1 VSLEARRG
9 NLPRTATTL
18 VGRAEVLPELAAL
31 VRSRQLV
38 TLSGVGG
45 VGKTRL
51 ALAVGAELADE
62 FPDGTWLV
70 ELAPVGDPDAVPD
83 AIATALGI
91 TPQGDARVIDTVAE
105 AVAGRRLLILVDN
118 CEHVLT
124 AAAGAIGELL
134 ARSDVPRILAT
145 SREQLPVPGGALLS
159 VSPLTVEGGVT
170 SDAVTLFVE
179 RARAVR
185 QGFGIFDEQTAAAV
199 IQICETLDGLPLGIE
214 LAAARMAA
222 MSAVEVRDRL
232 GDRFRLLTG
241 PELGPGRQ
249 ATLRHAVAWSYDLL
263 NDDERE
269 ALRTASVFAGGF
281 DLPALCAVAETSDEI
296 QVLRLLDS
304 LVRTSWV
311 SAHHSSARTR
321 YSLYETIRA
330 FADEGLAEA
339 TERDAARD
347 RHARYFA
354 GEAVRRWEQWNSPA
368 WRTQVDWV
376 QTELGNL
383 RLALRW
389 SVDRGHTEVATDIA
403 AHAALMGFSVEL
415 FETIGWAESLLEAA
429 ARADVRRLPRL
440 YAAAGYACF
449 VGRAAAATENARQAT
464 VLERRPGYESCEPGY
479 ATFIE
484 ALGQV
489 YCGHLDRYIELTRD
503 VAALSGVG
511 RAYGVAAYVD
521 GLQSAGR
528 IEEALELTGSAV
540 AAARQV
546 GNPFWL
552 VYTLWIVGLAY
563 SKADPQR
570 ALETWD
576 EGVAQLGE
584 HDIRFFEG
592 FLARD
597 AALLHTSDGQLEAA
611 LSLFGTS
618 VGAFLRSGA
627 VAQLVITLA
636 SLPALFERLD
646 RPAIART
653 LLGAMANEPASLNH
667 VPTLAELGER
677 LDAQLGDEASA
688 RFGAVGG
695 AMDLHDAAAY
705 AVHQIDLARHALTA
719 TGRHGGGVAR
729 LTARE
734 TQVLRL
740 IADGATTREISEQLF
755 ISAKTADNHIQHIY
769 TKLGVTNRAAATRWA
784 LDREVVVRATETGTG
799 WDGPSRFEAKG
810 SRQDGDPK

>member
-1 VSLEARRG
+1 MSLEARRG
-9 NLPRTATTL
+9 NLPRTTTTL
-18 VGRAEVLPELAAL
+18 VGRAGALPELAAL

-70 ELAPVGDPDAVPD
+70 ELAPVGNADAVPD

-124 AAAGAIGELL
+124 AAAEAIGAIL
-134 ARSDVPRILAT
+134 ARSEVPRILAT
-145 SREQLPVPGGALLS
+145 SRERLPAPGETLVS
-159 VSPLTVEGGVT
+159 VSPLTVDGGVT
-170 SDAVTLFVE
+170 SEAVTLFVE
-179 RARAVR
+179 RAGAVR
-185 QGFGIFDEQTAAAV
+185 PGFGIFDEQTADAV
-199 IQICETLDGLPLGIE
+199 VEICETLDGLPLGIE

-241 PELGPGRQ
+241 PELAPDRQ
-249 ATLRHAVAWSYDLL
+249 TTLRHAMAWSYDLL
-263 NDDERE
+263 NDDERA
-269 ALRTASVFAGGF
+269 ALRAASVFAGGF
-281 DLPALCAVAETSDEI
+281 DLPALCAVAGTSDDIE
-296 QVLRLLDS
+296 VLRLLDS
-304 LVRTSWV
+304 LVRKSLV
-311 SAHHSSARTR
+311 SAHHGSARTR

-330 FADEGLAEA
+330 FADERLVEA
-339 TERDAARD
+339 AQRDVVRD
-347 RHARYFA
+347 RHAAHFA
-354 GEAVRRWEQWNSPA
+354 GEAARRWEQWNGPA

-376 QTELGNL
+376 QTELANL
-383 RLALRW
+383 RSGFRW
-389 SVDRGHTEVATDIA
+389 SVDRGHTAVATDIA

-415 FETIGWAESLLEAA
+415 FETIAWAESLLEAA

-449 VGRAAAATENARQAT
+449 VGRAAVANENAHRATE
-464 VLERRPGYESCEPGY
+464 LEGQGGYESCEPGY

-489 YCGHLDRYIELTRD
+489 YCGNLDRYIELTRD
-503 VAALSGVG
+503 VAALSGAG
-511 RAYGVAAYVD
+511 RAYGIAAYVD

-528 IEEALELTGSAV
+528 IKEALELTGPAV
-540 AAARQV
+540 AEARRL

-611 LSLFGTS
+611 LTLFGTS
-618 VGAFLRSGA
+618 IEAFLRSGA

-646 RPAIART
+646 RPATART
-653 LLGAMANEPASLNH
+653 LVGAMANEPASLHH
-667 VPTLAELGER
+667 VPTLADLGER
-677 LDAQLGDEASA
+677 LDAQLGEEASA
-688 RFGAVGG
+688 RFASVGG
-695 AMDLHDAAAY
+695 AMDLHEAAAY
-705 AVHQIDLARHALTA
+705 AVHQIDLAQRALTA
-719 TGRHGGGVAR
+719 ASQHRGAIAR

-784 LDREVVVRATETGTG
+784 FDREVVVRATETEPG
-799 WDGPSRFEAKG
+799 
-810 SRQDGDPK
+810 

>member
-1 VSLEARRG
+1 MSLEARHG
-9 NLPRTATTL
+9 NLPRTTTAL
-18 VGRAEVLPELAAL
+18 VGRTGTLRELAAL

-38 TLSGVGG
+38 TLTGVGG
-45 VGKTRL
+45 AGKTRL

-62 FPDGTWLV
+62 FPDGIWLV
-70 ELAPVGDPDAVPD
+70 ELAPVGNADAVPD

-118 CEHVLT
+118 CEHVL
-124 AAAGAIGELL
+124 AAAAEAIGVIL
-134 ARSDVPRILAT
+134 ARSEVPRILAT
-145 SREQLPVPGGALLS
+145 SREHLRAPGEALVP
-159 VSPLTVEGGVT
+159 VSPLAVAGGMT
-170 SDAVTLFVE
+170 SEAVALFLE

-185 QGFGIFDEQTAAAV
+185 PEFGIFDAQTADAV
-199 IQICETLDGLPLGIE
+199 VEICQTLDGLPLGIE

-241 PELGPGRQ
+241 PELAPDRQ
-249 ATLRHAVAWSYDLL
+249 ATLRHAMAWSYDLL
-263 NDDERE
+263 NHEERA
-269 ALRTASVFAGGF
+269 ALRQASVFAGGF
-281 DLPALCAVAETSDEI
+281 DLSALCAVAVSGDDIE
-296 QVLRLLDS
+296 VLRLLDS
-304 LVRTSWV
+304 LVRKSLV
-311 SAHHSSARTR
+311 RAHHGSARTR
-321 YSLYETIRA
+321 YSLFETIRA
-330 FADEGLAEA
+330 FADERLVVAG
-339 TERDAARD
+339 EREAARD
-347 RHARYFA
+347 RHAAHFA
-354 GEAVRRWEQWNSPA
+354 GEAARRWEEWNSPA

-376 QTELGNL
+376 TTELANL
-383 RLALRW
+383 RSGLRW
-389 SVDRGHTEVATDIA
+389 SVGRGHAQVATDIA

-415 FETIGWAESLLEAA
+415 FETLGWAESLLEAA
-429 ARADVRRLPRL
+429 ARADVPRLPRL

-449 VGRAAAATENARQAT
+449 VGRAAVATGNAHRATE
-464 VLERRPGYESCEPGY
+464 LEGRPGYESCDPGY

-489 YCGHLDRYIELTRD
+489 YSGNLDRYIELTRD
-503 VAALSGVG
+503 VAALPGAG
-511 RAYGVAAYVD
+511 RAYGIAAYID

-528 IEEALELTGSAV
+528 VEEALELTGSAV
-540 AAARQV
+540 AAARQL
-546 GNPFWL
+546 GNPFWM
-552 VYTLWIVGLAY
+552 VYTLWIVGLAW

-584 HDIRFFEG
+584 HDVRFFEG

-597 AALLHTSDGQLEAA
+597 AALLHTSDGQLETA
-611 LSLFGTS
+611 LTLFGTS
-618 VGAFLRSGA
+618 IGAFLRSGA

-646 RPAIART
+646 RPGIART
-653 LLGAMANEPASLNH
+653 LLGAMANEPASVHH
-667 VPTLAELGER
+667 VPTLADLGER

-688 RFGAVGG
+688 RFAAVGG
-695 AMDLHDAAAY
+695 AMDLHEAAAY
-705 AVHQIDLARHALTA
+705 ALHQIGLAQRALTA
-719 TGRHGGGVAR
+719 TSQHGSGVDR

-784 LDREVVVRATETGTG
+784 LDREVVVRATETDAG
-799 WDGPSRFEAKG
+799 
-810 SRQDGDPK
+810 

>member
-1 VSLEARRG
+1 VSPEARPG
-9 NLPRTATTL
+9 NLPRSTTTL
-18 VGRAEVLPELAAL
+18 VGRGGILPELGAL
-31 VRSRQLV
+31 VRTRQLV
-38 TLSGVGG
+38 TLCGVGG

-51 ALAVGAELADE
+51 ALAVAADLADE

-70 ELAPVGDPDAVPD
+70 ELAPVSNPDAVPD

-91 TPQGDARVIDTVAE
+91 PPQGRARIIDTVAE
-105 AVAGRRLLILVDN
+105 ALAGRRLLVLVDN
-118 CEHVLT
+118 CEHVRT
-124 AAAGAIGELL
+124 AAATAIREIL

-145 SREQLPVPGGALLS
+145 SREQLSLPSETLRPVP
-159 VSPLTVEGGVT
+159 PLTVDGGVT
-170 SDAVTLFVE
+170 SDAVTLFAE

-185 QGFGIFDEQTAAAV
+185 HEFGIFDKQAADAV
-199 IQICETLDGLPLGIE
+199 IEICETLDGLPLGIE

-241 PELGPGRQ
+241 PELGPDRQ
-249 ATLRHAVAWSYDLL
+249 ATLRHAMAWSYDLL
-263 NDDERE
+263 DDSERTVLQ
-269 ALRTASVFAGGF
+269 AASVFAGGF
-281 DLPALCAVAETSDEI
+281 DLPALCAVAEVRDDVE
-296 QVLRLLDS
+296 VLRLLDA
-304 LVRTSWV
+304 LVRKSV
-311 SAHHSSARTR
+311 VRAHHGAAQTR
-321 YSLYETIRA
+321 YSLFETIRA
-330 FADEGLAEA
+330 FADERLAETTA
-339 TERDAARD
+339 RDAARD
-347 RHARYFA
+347 RHATHFA
-354 GEAVRRWEQWNSPA
+354 GEAVRRWEEWNGPA

-376 QTELGNL
+376 QAELANL
-383 RLALRW
+383 RTAFEW
-389 SVDRGHTEVATDIA
+389 SVGRGHVEVATDIV

-415 FETIGWAESLLEAA
+415 FETVGWAESLLEAA
-429 ARADVRRLPRL
+429 SRADVRRLPRL

-449 VGRAAAATENARQAT
+449 VGRAGSATENAHRAT
-464 VLERRPGYESCEPGY
+464 VLERRTGYDSLEPGY

-489 YCGHLDRYIELTRD
+489 YSGNLDRYVELTRG
-503 VAALSGVG
+503 VAALDGPG
-511 RAYGVAAYVD
+511 RAYGIAAYVD

-528 IEEALELTGSAV
+528 VEEALQLTVPALE
-540 AAARQV
+540 AAREV

-552 VYTLWIVGLAY
+552 AYTLWIVGLAH
-563 SKADPQR
+563 STADPQR

-576 EGVAQLGE
+576 DGVTLLGE

-597 AALLHTSDGQLEAA
+597 AALLHTSDGQLETA
-611 LSLFGTS
+611 LTLFGRS
-618 VGAFLRSGA
+618 IEAFRRSGA

-646 RPAIART
+646 RPGVART
-653 LLGAMANEPASLNH
+653 LLGAMANQPASLHH
-667 VPTLAELGER
+667 VPSLAELGPR
-677 LDAQLGDEASA
+677 LDARLGPEAAA
-688 RFGAVGG
+688 RFAAVGG
-695 AMDLHDAAAY
+695 AMDLPEAAAY
-705 AVHQIDLARHALTA
+705 ATHQIELARHSVTA
-719 TGRHGGGVAR
+719 STAHGGGTSR

-784 LDREVVVRATETGTG
+784 LDSGVVVRATETGAG
-799 WDGPSRFEAKG
+799 
-810 SRQDGDPK
+810 

>member
-1 VSLEARRG
+1 MSLEARHG
-9 NLPRTATTL
+9 NLPRTTTAL
-18 VGRAEVLPELAAL
+18 VGRTGTLRELAAL

-38 TLSGVGG
+38 TLTGVGG

-62 FPDGTWLV
+62 FPDGIWLV
-70 ELAPVGDPDAVPD
+70 ELAPVGNADAVPD

-118 CEHVLT
+118 CEHVL
-124 AAAGAIGELL
+124 AAAAEAIGVIL
-134 ARSDVPRILAT
+134 ARSEVPRILAT
-145 SREQLPVPGGALLS
+145 SREHLRAPGEALVP
-159 VSPLTVEGGVT
+159 VSPLAVAGGMT
-170 SDAVTLFVE
+170 SEAVALFLE

-185 QGFGIFDEQTAAAV
+185 PEFGIFDAQTADAV
-199 IQICETLDGLPLGIE
+199 VEICQTLDGLPLGIE

-241 PELGPGRQ
+241 PELAPDRQ
-249 ATLRHAVAWSYDLL
+249 ATLRHAMAWSYDLL
-263 NDDERE
+263 NHEERA
-269 ALRTASVFAGGF
+269 ALRQASVFAGGF
-281 DLPALCAVAETSDEI
+281 DLSALCAVAVSGDDIE
-296 QVLRLLDS
+296 VLRLLDS
-304 LVRTSWV
+304 LVRKSLV
-311 SAHHSSARTR
+311 RAHHGSARTR
-321 YSLYETIRA
+321 YSLFETIRA
-330 FADEGLAEA
+330 FADERLVVAG
-339 TERDAARD
+339 EREAARD
-347 RHARYFA
+347 RHAAHFA
-354 GEAVRRWEQWNSPA
+354 GEAARRWEEWNSPA

-376 QTELGNL
+376 TTELANL
-383 RLALRW
+383 RSGLRW
-389 SVDRGHTEVATDIA
+389 SVGRGHAQVATDIA

-415 FETIGWAESLLEAA
+415 FETLGWAESLLEAA
-429 ARADVRRLPRL
+429 ARADVPRLPRL

-449 VGRAAAATENARQAT
+449 VGRAAVATGNAHRATE
-464 VLERRPGYESCEPGY
+464 LEGRPGYESCDPGY

-489 YCGHLDRYIELTRD
+489 YSGNLDRYIELTRD
-503 VAALSGVG
+503 VAALPGAG
-511 RAYGVAAYVD
+511 RAYGIAAYID

-528 IEEALELTGSAV
+528 VEEALELTGSAV
-540 AAARQV
+540 AAARQL
-546 GNPFWL
+546 GNPFWM
-552 VYTLWIVGLAY
+552 VYTLWIVGLAW

-584 HDIRFFEG
+584 HDVRFFEG

-597 AALLHTSDGQLEAA
+597 AALLHTSDGQLETA
-611 LSLFGTS
+611 LTLFGTS
-618 VGAFLRSGA
+618 IGAFLRSGA
-627 VAQLVITLA
+627 VAPLVITLA
-636 SLPALFERLD
+636 SLPAPFERLD
-646 RPAIART
+646 RPGIART
-653 LLGAMANEPASLNH
+653 LLGAMANEPASVHH
-667 VPTLAELGER
+667 VPTLADLGER

-688 RFGAVGG
+688 RFAAVGG
-695 AMDLHDAAAY
+695 AMDLHEAAAY
-705 AVHQIDLARHALTA
+705 ALHQIGLAQRALTA
-719 TGRHGGGVAR
+719 TSQHGSGVDR

-784 LDREVVVRATETGTG
+784 LDREVVVRATETDAG
-799 WDGPSRFEAKG
+799 
-810 SRQDGDPK
+810 

>member
-1 VSLEARRG
+1 MSLEARHG
-9 NLPRTATTL
+9 NLPRTTTAL
-18 VGRAEVLPELAAL
+18 VGRTGTLRELAAL

-38 TLSGVGG
+38 TLTGVGG

-62 FPDGTWLV
+62 FPDGIWLV
-70 ELAPVGDPDAVPD
+70 ELAPVGNADAVPD

-118 CEHVLT
+118 CEHVL
-124 AAAGAIGELL
+124 AAAAEAIGVIL
-134 ARSDVPRILAT
+134 ARSEVPRILAT
-145 SREQLPVPGGALLS
+145 SREHLRAPGEALVP
-159 VSPLTVEGGVT
+159 VSPLAVAGGMT
-170 SDAVTLFVE
+170 SEAVALFLE

-185 QGFGIFDEQTAAAV
+185 PEFGIFDAQTADAV
-199 IQICETLDGLPLGIE
+199 VEICQTLDGLPLGIE

-241 PELGPGRQ
+241 PELAPDRQ
-249 ATLRHAVAWSYDLL
+249 ATLRHAMAWSYDLL
-263 NDDERE
+263 NHEERA
-269 ALRTASVFAGGF
+269 ALRQASVFAGGF
-281 DLPALCAVAETSDEI
+281 DLSALCAVAVSGDDIE
-296 QVLRLLDS
+296 VLRLLDS
-304 LVRTSWV
+304 LVRKSLV
-311 SAHHSSARTR
+311 RAHHGSARTR
-321 YSLYETIRA
+321 YSLFETIRA
-330 FADEGLAEA
+330 FADERLVVAG
-339 TERDAARD
+339 EREAARD
-347 RHARYFA
+347 RHAAHFA
-354 GEAVRRWEQWNSPA
+354 GEAARRWEEWNSPA

-376 QTELGNL
+376 TTELANL
-383 RLALRW
+383 RSGLRW
-389 SVDRGHTEVATDIA
+389 SVGRGHAEVATDIA

-415 FETIGWAESLLEAA
+415 FETLGWAESLLEAA
-429 ARADVRRLPRL
+429 AGADVPRLPRL

-449 VGRAAAATENARQAT
+449 VGRAAVATGNAHRATE
-464 VLERRPGYESCEPGY
+464 LEGRPGYESCDPGY

-489 YCGHLDRYIELTRD
+489 YSGNLDRYIELTRD
-503 VAALSGVG
+503 VAALPGAG
-511 RAYGVAAYVD
+511 RAYGIAAYID

-528 IEEALELTGSAV
+528 VEEALELTGSAV
-540 AAARQV
+540 AAARQL
-546 GNPFWL
+546 GNPFWM
-552 VYTLWIVGLAY
+552 VYTLWIVGLAW

-584 HDIRFFEG
+584 HDVRFFEG

-597 AALLHTSDGQLEAA
+597 AALLHTSDGQLETA
-611 LSLFGTS
+611 LTLFGTS
-618 VGAFLRSGA
+618 IGAFLRSGA

-646 RPAIART
+646 RPGIART
-653 LLGAMANEPASLNH
+653 LLGAMANEPASVHH
-667 VPTLAELGER
+667 VPTLADLGER

-688 RFGAVGG
+688 RFAAVGG
-695 AMDLHDAAAY
+695 AMDLHEAAAY
-705 AVHQIDLARHALTA
+705 ALHQIGLAQRALTA
-719 TGRHGGGVAR
+719 TSQHGSGVDR

-784 LDREVVVRATETGTG
+784 LDREVVVRATETDAG
-799 WDGPSRFEAKG
+799 
-810 SRQDGDPK
+810 

>member
-1 VSLEARRG
+1 MSLEARHG
-9 NLPRTATTL
+9 NLPRTTTAL
-18 VGRAEVLPELAAL
+18 VGRAGTLRELAAL

-38 TLSGVGG
+38 TLTGVGG

-62 FPDGTWLV
+62 FPDGIWLV
-70 ELAPVGDPDAVPD
+70 ELAPVGNADAVPD

-118 CEHVLT
+118 CEHVL
-124 AAAGAIGELL
+124 AAAAEAIGVIL
-134 ARSDVPRILAT
+134 ARSEVPRILAT
-145 SREQLPVPGGALLS
+145 SREHLRAPGEALVP
-159 VSPLTVEGGVT
+159 VSPLAVAGGMT
-170 SDAVTLFVE
+170 SEAVALFLE

-185 QGFGIFDEQTAAAV
+185 PEFGIFDAQTADAV
-199 IQICETLDGLPLGIE
+199 VEICQTLDGLPLGIE

-241 PELGPGRQ
+241 PELAPDRQ
-249 ATLRHAVAWSYDLL
+249 ATLRHAMAWSYDLL
-263 NDDERE
+263 NHEERA
-269 ALRTASVFAGGF
+269 ALRQASVFAGGF
-281 DLPALCAVAETSDEI
+281 DLSALCAVAVSGDDIE
-296 QVLRLLDS
+296 VLRLLDS
-304 LVRTSWV
+304 LVRKSLV
-311 SAHHSSARTR
+311 RAHHGSARTR
-321 YSLYETIRA
+321 YSLFETIRA
-330 FADEGLAEA
+330 FADERLVVAG
-339 TERDAARD
+339 EREAARD
-347 RHARYFA
+347 RHAAHFA
-354 GEAVRRWEQWNSPA
+354 GEAARRWEEWNSPA

-376 QTELGNL
+376 TTELANL
-383 RLALRW
+383 RSGLRW
-389 SVDRGHTEVATDIA
+389 SVGRGHAQVATDIA

-415 FETIGWAESLLEAA
+415 FETLGWAESLLEAA
-429 ARADVRRLPRL
+429 ARADVPRLPRL

-449 VGRAAAATENARQAT
+449 VGRAAVATGNAHRATE
-464 VLERRPGYESCEPGY
+464 LEGRPGYESCDPGY

-489 YCGHLDRYIELTRD
+489 YSGNLDRYIELTRD
-503 VAALSGVG
+503 VAALPGAG
-511 RAYGVAAYVD
+511 RAYGIAAYID

-528 IEEALELTGSAV
+528 VEEALELTGSAV
-540 AAARQV
+540 AAARQL
-546 GNPFWL
+546 GNPFWM
-552 VYTLWIVGLAY
+552 VYTLWIVGLAW

-584 HDIRFFEG
+584 HDVRFFEG

-597 AALLHTSDGQLEAA
+597 AALLHTSDGQLETA
-611 LSLFGTS
+611 LTLFGTS
-618 VGAFLRSGA
+618 IGAFLRSGA

-646 RPAIART
+646 RPGIART
-653 LLGAMANEPASLNH
+653 LLGAMANEPASVHH
-667 VPTLAELGER
+667 VPTLADLGER

-688 RFGAVGG
+688 RFAAVGG
-695 AMDLHDAAAY
+695 AMDLHEAAAY
-705 AVHQIDLARHALTA
+705 ALHQIGLAQRALTA
-719 TGRHGGGVAR
+719 TSQHGSGVDR

-784 LDREVVVRATETGTG
+784 LDREVVVRATETDAG
-799 WDGPSRFEAKG
+799 
-810 SRQDGDPK
+810 